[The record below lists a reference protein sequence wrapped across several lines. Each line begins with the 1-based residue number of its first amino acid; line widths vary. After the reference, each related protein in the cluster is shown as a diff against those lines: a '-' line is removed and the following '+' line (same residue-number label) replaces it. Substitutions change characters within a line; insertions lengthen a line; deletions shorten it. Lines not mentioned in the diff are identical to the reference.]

1 MDEFK
6 EFIEDF
12 VDVSNFPTNL
22 WFLVTGIAAVVT
34 GWRLG
39 APFGELV
46 FQPALAVGAGRLT
59 LTILLFAASTV
70 PLYFMD
76 LPVESPLRKAG
87 VALILSGSLALTYQ
101 GGAVVAAEIAPP
113 AWKPLGYALCFWTPT
128 LLLGLPCFHEGRV
141 GAYPKSLGPGIWALL
156 SHRLARGKAGKPL
169 TRTPGLCAVV
179 RRRLFFSRFF
189 HSRGD

>member
-6 EFIEDF
+6 EFIADF
-12 VDVSNFPTNL
+12 ADISNFPTNL
-22 WFLVTGIAAVVT
+22 WFLVTGVAAVVT

-46 FQPALAVGAGRLT
+46 FQPALAVGGGRLM
-59 LTILLFAASTV
+59 LTVLLFAVSTV
-70 PLYFMD
+70 PIYLMD

-87 VALILSGSLALTYQ
+87 VALVLAGSVALTYQ
-101 GGAVVAAEIAPP
+101 CGAVVAAEIVPP

-128 LLLGLPCFHEGRV
+128 LVLGLPCFHERRAGGYR
-141 GAYPKSLGPGIWALL
+141 KTMGPGIWALL
-156 SHRLARGKAGKPL
+156 SHRLARGKVGKVL

-179 RRRLFFSRFF
+179 RRHLFYSRFF